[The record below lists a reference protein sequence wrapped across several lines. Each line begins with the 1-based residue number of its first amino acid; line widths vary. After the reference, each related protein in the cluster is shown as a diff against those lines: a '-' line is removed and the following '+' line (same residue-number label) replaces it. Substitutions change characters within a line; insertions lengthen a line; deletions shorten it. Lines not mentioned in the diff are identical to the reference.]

1 MAIVGQVM
9 NGMRRKTLSNVQ
21 DNRSYTVTAL
31 SYVTPQYM
39 ITISK
44 NMATL
49 QSVWDVYLY
58 YITHYYVQLLFRIE
72 TKTFWF
78 ETILKQ
84 GVKLDL

>member
-9 NGMRRKTLSNVQ
+9 NGMRRRTFSYVQ
-21 DNRSYTVTAL
+21 DNRSYTVTAV
-31 SYVTPQYM
+31 SYETPQYI

-44 NMATL
+44 NKATL

-58 YITHYYVQLLFRIE
+58 YITHYYVKLLFRIK

-78 ETILKQ
+78 ETISK
-84 GVKLDL
+84 